1 MNVDI
6 LTLGCSKNLVD
17 SERLL
22 HQFEAQGFTTYHN
35 PEQTHGGIA
44 VVNTCGFIAAAKEES
59 INVILEL
66 CQQKEAGNLKQVY
79 VMGCLSERY
88 MSELQEEIP
97 QVDKFYGKFD
107 WDQLLKE
114 LSQRYDFRSANERQI
129 TTPPHYAYLK
139 IAEGCDRKCAYCAI
153 PLITG
158 KHISRPIEDI
168 LAEVRTLVNQGVKE
182 FQIIEQEL
190 TYYGVDLYRKQC
202 IAELVEKIAETPGVE
217 WVRLHYAYPNQFPD
231 SLLEVISKHDN
242 ICNYLDIAL
251 QHISDNILQRMHR
264 HVTKQETINL
274 IRKMREKVP
283 DICIR
288 TTLLLGFPGETEE
301 DFEELLQFVKETRFN
316 RLGAFAYSE
325 EEGTYA
331 ANHYKDDVPERV
343 KQERLDR
350 LMELQRG
357 ISEELNQE
365 LIGSVLKTIIDKQE
379 GDYSSKMLRITIY
392 MEQRNMNNKEFI
404 TDLATRLD
412 EKAKE
417 TQRLASIFSTV
428 FAESLEEGDSLSLQS
443 FGTFEVKKKLERIV
457 TNPTNKQRMLVPP
470 KLALSFKPS
479 NILKD
484 KIK

>member
-22 HQFEAQGFTTYHN
+22 HQFEAHGFTTYHN

-168 LAEVRTLVNQGVKE
+168 LAEVRTLANQGVKE

-190 TYYGVDLYRKQC
+190 TYYGVDLYHKQC

-231 SLLEVISKHDN
+231 SLL
-242 ICNYLDIAL
+242 
-251 QHISDNILQRMHR
+251 
-264 HVTKQETINL
+264 
-274 IRKMREKVP
+274 
-283 DICIR
+283 
-288 TTLLLGFPGETEE
+288 
-301 DFEELLQFVKETRFN
+301 
-316 RLGAFAYSE
+316 
-325 EEGTYA
+325 
-331 ANHYKDDVPERV
+331 
-343 KQERLDR
+343 
-350 LMELQRG
+350 
-357 ISEELNQE
+357 
-365 LIGSVLKTIIDKQE
+365 
-379 GDYSSKMLRITIY
+379 
-392 MEQRNMNNKEFI
+392 
-404 TDLATRLD
+404 
-412 EKAKE
+412 
-417 TQRLASIFSTV
+417 
-428 FAESLEEGDSLSLQS
+428 
-443 FGTFEVKKKLERIV
+443 
-457 TNPTNKQRMLVPP
+457 
-470 KLALSFKPS
+470 
-479 NILKD
+479 
-484 KIK
+484 

>member
-1 MNVDI
+1 M
-6 LTLGCSKNLVD
+6 
-17 SERLL
+17 R
-22 HQFEAQGFTTYHN
+22 
-35 PEQTHGGIA
+35 
-44 VVNTCGFIAAAKEES
+44 
-59 INVILEL
+59 
-66 CQQKEAGNLKQVY
+66 
-79 VMGCLSERY
+79 
-88 MSELQEEIP
+88 P
-97 QVDKFYGKFD
+97 QM
-107 WDQLLKE
+107 
-114 LSQRYDFRSANERQI
+114 R
-129 TTPPHYAYLK
+129 
-139 IAEGCDRKCAYCAI
+139 AYCAI

-190 TYYGVDLYRKQC
+190 TYYGVDLYHKQC
-202 IAELVEKIAETPGVE
+202 IAELVEKIAEIPGVE

-231 SLLEVISKHDN
+231 SLLEVIRKHDN

-251 QHISDNILQRMHR
+251 QHISDNVLQRMHR
-264 HVTKQETINL
+264 HVTKQETIDL

-331 ANHYKDDVPERV
+331 ANHYKDDVPESV

-379 GDYSSKMLRITIY
+379 GDYYIGRTAYDSPEVDGEVYINKAENLQVGKFYDVLIQDATDY
-392 MEQRNMNNKEFI
+392 DLYGTTQYEQ
-404 TDLATRLD
+404 
-412 EKAKE
+412 
-417 TQRLASIFSTV
+417 
-428 FAESLEEGDSLSLQS
+428 
-443 FGTFEVKKKLERIV
+443 
-457 TNPTNKQRMLVPP
+457 
-470 KLALSFKPS
+470 
-479 NILKD
+479 
-484 KIK
+484 